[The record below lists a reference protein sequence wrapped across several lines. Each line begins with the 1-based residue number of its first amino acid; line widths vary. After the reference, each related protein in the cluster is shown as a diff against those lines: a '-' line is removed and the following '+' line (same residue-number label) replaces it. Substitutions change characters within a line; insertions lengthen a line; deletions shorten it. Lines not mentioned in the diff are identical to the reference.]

1 MALKKLPRCLDSNSM
16 ITHDI
21 KFVFNNQFLGE
32 PVTISAHK
40 VILSIAS
47 DVFETQFYGDV
58 QEPRDEVDI
67 VDASYEAFK
76 AMVEFIYN
84 KKHDWESEDIHFL
97 AEMVYLGEKYILE
110 DLKVEVVEA
119 VDKFQVSQA
128 NVLEVATLAERQSH
142 HPNLSKSLYI
152 IAAKF
157 LQKKFNG
164 DINEVIKLFSE
175 VEADSIDPTNSFIL
189 HKLMST
195 ISEIPHICNNC
206 KINPCLNGK
215 EPTRLNFV
223 AGARVKIIRGKHFNS
238 GINPIATLERLSRS
252 KTNKFVGKKVTG
264 YISCYFEKGYYLYKC
279 K

>member
-1 MALKKLPRCLDSNSM
+1 
-16 ITHDI
+16 
-21 KFVFNNQFLGE
+21 LGE

-58 QEPRDEVDI
+58 KEPLDEVDI

-84 KKHDWESEDIHFL
+84 KRHDWESEDIHFL
-97 AEMVYLGEKYILE
+97 ADMFYLGEKYILE
-110 DLKVEVVEA
+110 DLKLEVVEA
-119 VDKFQVSQA
+119 VNKIQVSQA
-128 NVLEVATLAERQSH
+128 NVLELAALAERQSH
-142 HPNLSKSLYI
+142 HPEFSKSLYI
-152 IAAKF
+152 SAAKF
-157 LQKKFNG
+157 LQKRFHG

-195 ISEIPHICNNC
+195 ISEIPRICNNC
-206 KINPCLNGK
+206 KINPCLDGK

-223 AGARVKIIRGKHFNS
+223 AGAKVKIVRGKNFNS

-252 KTNKFVGKKVTG
+252 NNKKFVGKKVTG
-264 YISCYFEKGYYLYKC
+264 FISCYFGKGCYLFKC